1 MADANSTMELYGP
14 TETLDSYGECGKQG
28 TLSTGTTSSLQGTLY
43 KSGNSTTGKGTV
55 NGSVTKVTTTTVYSS
70 GQVNIGGTWKEIQG
84 VHTNIGGTWKNVS
97 IDTGSKTE
105 ITYE

>member
-1 MADANSTMELYGP
+1 MADQYVDNH
-14 TETLDSYGECGKQG
+14 YGECGQYVYPG
-28 TLSTGTTSSLQGTLY
+28 SAGTTSSSQGTRHKY
-43 KSGNSTTGKGTV
+43 GDENTGKGTENDTRTRV
-55 NGSVTKVTTTTVYSS
+55 ETTTVYSS